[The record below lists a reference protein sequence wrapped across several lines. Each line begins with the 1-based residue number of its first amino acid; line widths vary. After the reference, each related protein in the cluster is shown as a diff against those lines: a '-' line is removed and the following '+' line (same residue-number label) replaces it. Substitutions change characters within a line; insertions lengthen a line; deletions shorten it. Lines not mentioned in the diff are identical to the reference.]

1 VSYFGFPYSVV
12 IFSSP
17 IYFFFAVNRDE
28 DVVRESFSVKL
39 FYILQDIRLSST
51 FCEPYFHVVFC
62 VCSLL
67 FFFSQAD
74 VNITLIT
81 GHIHRSNVYKIDP
94 TSEYVE
100 MVKNTISITL
110 GYIIL

>member
-1 VSYFGFPYSVV
+1 MSYFGFPYSVV

-39 FYILQDIRLSST
+39 FYILQDLRLSST
-51 FCEPYFHVVFC
+51 FYEPYFHVIFC

-67 FFFSQAD
+67 FFFSQPD